1 MGNGTSAGNGDD
13 IIALGLEPGEGE
25 LTGGN
30 FQLGGQRLKFF
41 QLTQVRRQVVSTE
54 ARHAAAY
61 IAFRQLFVSRDSPG
75 KKTAPQRAESD
86 KRRIGFTTGL
96 KQGDF
101 GVAGPQ

>member
-1 MGNGTSAGNGDD
+1 MSNGASTGNGDD

-41 QLTQVRRQVVSTE
+41 QLTQVRRQVVGTE

-61 IAFRQLFVSRDSPG
+61 IALRQLFVSRDGAG
-75 KKTAPQRAESD
+75 KKTSPQRAERSEE
-86 KRRIGFTTGL
+86 RRVG
-96 KQGDF
+96 KECRSRWS
-101 GVAGPQ
+101 PYH